1 MAESP
6 LTPTGPDSEQTTASK
21 LTGLTYRQLNEWDK
35 RGLLPHT
42 RVGKSG
48 WRRVNKWQAISIRIL
63 ADLHGE
69 FGIPLARLRRLLRWL
84 TGEIPLRD
92 ATSDF
97 HVAGAFACLILPFKG
112 GSGAE
117 VRRER
122 YLIQSD
128 LKRQLHRGRREAR
141 HGTGHL
147 LQEVLSRLTS
157 EMCLR
162 GWESEQASE
171 FARAALSLGAPG
183 TTGAGSTDQL
193 FSLEEAAIASGDVG
207 ALQTVRLL
215 GKLLMPVS
223 GAVMCARTGF
233 ASSFVT
239 NLICGSFLTE
249 PDLLEETLSGL
260 LWSRSIHL
268 YVTEHVNSVLAAM
281 GQETFPVT
289 MHVRDIQALVPK
301 DREEQ
306 EQAILDLLRD
316 GADSLSRIVIEP
328 KKGFYR
334 VIREEE
340 IDPESAEEI
349 SDLVKQHDYQTITI
363 KVRDG
368 KIFRAS
374 RAASQRLERGDP
386 ADDDR

>member
-6 LTPTGPDSEQTTASK
+6 LALTGPDAAQTTASK

-48 WRRVNKWQAISIRIL
+48 WRRVNQWQAISIRIL

-84 TGEIPLRD
+84 TGEIPLHG
-92 ATSDF
+92 AASDF
-97 HVAGAFACLILPFKG
+97 EVAGAFTCLVLPFKG
-112 GSGAE
+112 GSGVE
-117 VRRER
+117 VRKER
-122 YLIQSD
+122 YRIQSA
-128 LKRQLHRGRREAR
+128 LRWQLFRIHRETRD
-141 HGTGHL
+141 GTGHL
-147 LQEVLSRLTS
+147 LEEVLSRLTS
-157 EMCLR
+157 EMSLR

-171 FARAALSLGAPG
+171 FARAALSLGAPS
-183 TTGAGSTDQL
+183 TTGARSTDQL

-207 ALQTVRLL
+207 ALQTVRALGMLL
-215 GKLLMPVS
+215 LPVS

-233 ASSFVT
+233 LSHFVT

-249 PDLLEETLSGL
+249 SDLVERTLSGVF
-260 LWSRSIHL
+260 WTRSICVG
-268 YVTEHVNSVLAAM
+268 VTEHVNSVLAAM

-289 MHVRDIQALVPK
+289 MRVRDIQALVPK

-340 IDPESAEEI
+340 IDLESAEEI
-349 SDLVKQHDYQTITI
+349 SDLVKQHDYQTITM
-363 KVRDG
+363 KVRGG